1 MFLARACAD
10 VHAHASQLQYTNESI
25 KGAYAVDIGENKSG
39 PDVHFKSTNGA
50 IRVSLWLRGTVPRPA
65 EVQLESKNGSVKATL
80 AVRDDGQPLPCARR
94 ARTVSWGGAGVRPE
108 GERADNAG

>member
-80 AVRDDGQPLPCARR
+80 AVRDDGQPLLVR
-94 ARTVSWGGAGVRPE
+94 ATSTNGELGWGGCKARGRE
-108 GERADNAG
+108 S